1 MNSTHAPRGASFR
14 ADRVCPRRRRADA
27 TLVRRGGRLVL
38 AMLLLGFSGCTS
50 FRDYVSNGLKVGPN
64 YQKPCAPV
72 AQDWIDKDDIRIRDQ
87 AEDIST
93 WWTVFGDPVLNRLVA
108 QAYSQN
114 LTLREAG
121 FRVLQVRA
129 LRNIAVG
136 EFFPQQQDMFG
147 GYSRN
152 AISKSV
158 ANSSFIP
165 DRFYGQWEGGFN
177 LAWELDFWGRYRR
190 AIEAADA
197 DLDASVENYDDVLVT
212 LVADMAQNYVQLR
225 VLQQQLA
232 LVKANVELQRQT
244 LELAEAR
251 FRGGQTSELDV
262 DQARSNL
269 AQTESLVPQIE
280 IQIRQSNNAICVL
293 LGIPPADL
301 AAMLGPAPIPT
312 APISVAVGIP
322 ADLLA
327 RRPDIRRAEREVSAQ
342 CARVGVA
349 EAELYPHIA
358 VTGTIGVAAENTNN
372 LFGGN
377 SMVGAI
383 GPSFQWNILN
393 YGRLLNNIRY
403 HDARLQSTIL
413 LYQST
418 VLSAGAEVENGLIA
432 FLKSQQEAQAL
443 AVSVDA
449 ADKAVRIAIVQ
460 YKGGIVDFNRV
471 ALLEQNLVQQQDS
484 LAQSR
489 GNIAQG
495 LVAVYR
501 ALGGGWQIRLAPPG
515 YVVGADGAATPPEG
529 VPAPPQGHE
538 GVPLPAP
545 LPNLP
550 APTPNAP
557 GVPAPP
563 LPAGAAPAAIQRPAP
578 TVAPTAAYVPLPP
591 PAPLAPVGAGMSGQ
605 APAILPPVAARPLP
619 PSHVW

>member
-1 MNSTHAPRGASFR
+1 MNSTYAPSGCAYCADDRERTRSPGAR
-14 ADRVCPRRRRADA
+14 AFARVGGALFLA
-27 TLVRRGGRLVL
+27 TC
-38 AMLLLGFSGCTS
+38 LLSLCGCTS
-50 FRDYVSNGLKVGPN
+50 FRDYLSNGLKVGPN

-72 AQDWIDKDDIRIRDQ
+72 AQDWIDKDDIRIRSES
-87 AEDIST
+87 EDIST
-93 WWTVFGDPVLNRLVA
+93 WWTVFRDPVLDRLVA
-108 QAYSQN
+108 QAYAQN

-129 LRNIAVG
+129 MRNIAVG

-165 DRFYGQWEGGFN
+165 DRFYSQWEGGFN

-212 LVADMAQNYVQLR
+212 LVGDMAQNYVQLR
-225 VLQQQLA
+225 VFQQQLA
-232 LVKANVELQRQT
+232 LVRANVELQRLT

-269 AQTESLVPQIE
+269 AQTESLVPQTE
-280 IQIRQSNNAICVL
+280 IQIRQTNNAICVL

-301 AAMLGPAPIPT
+301 AAMMGPGPIPT
-312 APISVAVGIP
+312 APVSVAVGIP
-322 ADLLA
+322 AELLT
-327 RRPDIRRAEREVSAQ
+327 RRPDIRRAEREVAAQ

-358 VTGTIGVAAENTNN
+358 VTGTIGVAAENTSN
-372 LFGGN
+372 LFNSN
-377 SMVGAI
+377 SMLGSF

-403 HDARLQSTIL
+403 HDARLQSTVL
-413 LYQST
+413 AYQNT

-432 FLKSQQEAQAL
+432 FLKSQQATQAL
-443 AVSVDA
+443 AESVQA
-449 ADKAVRIAIVQ
+449 ADKAVQIAIVQ

-515 YVVGADGAATPPEG
+515 YVASEAGTPQQI
-529 VPAPPQGHE
+529 VAPPQGGE
-538 GVPLPAP
+538 NVPLPAP
-545 LPNLP
+545 GPNIPVPDPNLP
-550 APTPNAP
+550 AP
-557 GVPAPP
+557 APP
-563 LPAGAAPAAIQRPAP
+563 AAGAPPSASQRVVP
-578 TVAPTAAYVPLPP
+578 VVVPTAAYVPVAHTVPHVS
-591 PAPLAPVGAGMSGQ
+591 PVNAGLSGQ
-605 APAILPPVAARPLP
+605 APATLPHVAAQPLAP
-619 PSHVW
+619 NVPR